1 MSLETCIGP
10 ELNIYEETPDHA
22 KRLVIHSPVLS
33 FKKLNQINKNP
44 YFNVKEFDLSFPK
57 DKSLSRLN
65 SVPKKY
71 AWPPKIGSLFS
82 FG

>member
-33 FKKLNQINKNP
+33 FKKLNQIK
-44 YFNVKEFDLSFPK
+44 KIHISMS
-57 DKSLSRLN
+57 KSLIYLFQ
-65 SVPKKY
+65 
-71 AWPPKIGSLFS
+71 KIKN
-82 FG
+82 